1 MQPFEVTEENSSL
14 LTDLYELTMAAAYWS
29 NQTTGMA
36 TFELYFRRLPPNRSY
51 IIAAGLE
58 QALHYICNLRFTE
71 KQIEWLRNH
80 KIFGHTD
87 PGFFDYLAS
96 FRFSGEVWGVREGT
110 VLFPLAPMLQIR
122 APLIEAQIL
131 ETYLLSM
138 INMQSMIATKASRI
152 VQAARGRDV
161 VDFGARRAHGP
172 QAALLAARAAYIGGC
187 AGTSNVLGGYLAEIP
202 ITGTAA
208 HSFTM
213 AFNDE
218 LAAFRSYHKNFPD
231 DTILLIDT
239 YDTLQAARKVKEIGP
254 SVKGVRIDSGDL
266 LELSRQVRQIL
277 DQDGLHSVKIIA
289 SGDLNEY
296 EIEQL
301 LAAGAPIDAFGVGTE
316 LVTSY
321 DAPALGGVYKLVEA
335 TINGR
340 EVVTAKSS
348 PGKPSYPGRKQVYRF
363 LQKGYYTHDKIC
375 LFTERHPSGGLPLL
389 QLYVANGKLQEELPS
404 LDQVRRYTAE
414 ELRRLPDDYQNLS
427 TTKEYRVLFSDGFK
441 KLEDSM
447 IKNR

>member
-1 MQPFEVTEENSSL
+1 MQPFVVTEENSSL

-29 NQTTGMA
+29 HQMTGTA

-51 IIAAGLE
+51 ILAAGLE
-58 QALHYICNLRFTE
+58 QALQYICNLRFTGE
-71 KQIEWLRNH
+71 QIDWLR
-80 KIFGHTD
+80 KQEIFSHTD
-87 PGFFDYLAS
+87 PGFFDYLS
-96 FRFSGEVWGVREGT
+96 KFKFSGEVRGVREGT
-110 VLFPLAPMLQIR
+110 VLFPLEPMLQIR

-138 INMQSMIATKASRI
+138 MNMQSMIATKAARI
-152 VQAARGRDV
+152 VQSAKGRDV

-172 QAALLAARAAYIGGC
+172 QAAFLATRASYIGGC
-187 AGTSNVLGGYLAEIP
+187 EGTSNVLGGFLAEIP
-202 ITGTAA
+202 VTGTAA

-213 AFNDE
+213 AFGDE
-218 LAAFRSYHKNFPD
+218 LAAFHAYHKSFPD

-239 YDTLQAARKVKEIGP
+239 YDTVQAARKVKEIGS

-266 LELSRQVRQIL
+266 LELSKQVRKAL
-277 DQDGLHSVKIIA
+277 DEDKLESVKIIA

-296 EIEQL
+296 KIEQL

-348 PGKPSYPGRKQVYRF
+348 PGKPSYPGRKQIYRF
-363 LQKGYYTHDKIC
+363 LQNGYYTHDKLC
-375 LFTERHPSGGLPLL
+375 LANERHPSSGLPLL
-389 QLYVANGKLQEELPS
+389 QLYVQNGALKQELPS
-404 LDQVRRYTAE
+404 LDHIRKYTAE
-414 ELRRLPDDYQNLS
+414 ELRRLPDAYHDLS
-427 TTKEYRVLFSDGFK
+427 TFREYPVIFSDALK
-441 KLEDSM
+441 KLEAS
-447 IKNR
+447 RLS